1 VKSARKEGG
10 TALLARRRQS
20 RSSRIRE
27 LSVLFS
33 LEARSFLC
41 LLKHT
46 PRTDERDGMAGG
58 GGGGKSERYGLGEMS
73 AHSRRRRLR
82 LTSRKIRIS

>member
-1 VKSARKEGG
+1 MKSARKEGG

-58 GGGGKSERYGLGEMS
+58 GEEGRVRDTVSEKCQRTAAAAGSG
-73 AHSRRRRLR
+73 
-82 LTSRKIRIS
+82 